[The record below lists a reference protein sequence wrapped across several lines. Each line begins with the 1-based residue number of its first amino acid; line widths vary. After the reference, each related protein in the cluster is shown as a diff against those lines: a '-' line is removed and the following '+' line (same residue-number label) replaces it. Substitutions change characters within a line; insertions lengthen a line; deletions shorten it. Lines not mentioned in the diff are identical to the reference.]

1 MEELVRLCETAGA
14 QVVAEIIQKRTK
26 PDPAYYIGK
35 GKAEELAGLVIE
47 KEANL
52 VVVDEELSPSQT
64 RNLEE
69 VLDVRV
75 IDRTALILD
84 IFARRARTREG
95 KLQVELAQLNY
106 LLPRLTGRGK
116 ILSRLAGG
124 IGTRGPGETKLE
136 VDRRVIRKRIS
147 DLNKEIESIKKQR
160 ALQRRAREKV
170 PYPVVSLVGYTNA
183 GKSTLLNALTDSY
196 VFTEDKLF
204 ATLDPTTRK
213 IVIPGNQTILLTDTV
228 GFIQKLPPHLVAA
241 FRATLEEV
249 QEADLLLH
257 VVDFSHPDMEVQM
270 MAVHEVM
277 EDLGVT
283 EKPIIFVFNKIDLI
297 NDPIALKRLKINYP
311 ESVAVSAKKG
321 LNLEVLLEKIA
332 SMLKEDWKKV
342 IFSIPFEDS
351 RSLALVHEKG
361 DVLEITPQDNSFLV
375 EAQMTDKWISKL
387 KDYVKKVY
395 EEKGRSKLD

>member
-14 QVVAEIIQKRTK
+14 QVVAEVIQRRRA

-35 GKAEELAGLVIE
+35 GKAQELAGLVEE

-69 VLDVRV
+69 VLDIRV

-116 ILSRLAGG
+116 VLSRLAGG

-136 VDRRVIRKRIS
+136 VDRRVIRKRIT
-147 DLNKEIESIKKQR
+147 DLKKEIESIKKQR
-160 ALQRRAREKV
+160 ALQRRARQKV
-170 PYPVVSLVGYTNA
+170 PYPVVALVGYTNA

-213 IVIPGNQTILLTDTV
+213 IVLPGNQTILLTDTV

-257 VVDFSHPDMEVQM
+257 VVDFSHPDMERQM
-270 MAVHEVM
+270 TAVHEVL
-277 EDLGVT
+277 EDLEVS
-283 EKPIIFVFNKIDLI
+283 EKPIVFVFNKIDLI
-297 NDPIALKRLKINYP
+297 NDPLTLKRLKINYP
-311 ESVAVSAKKG
+311 ESVAISAQKG

-332 SMLKEDWKKV
+332 MMLKEDWKKV

-351 RSLALVHEKG
+351 RSLALVHDKG
-361 DVLEITPQDNSFLV
+361 HVLEITPEDNCFLV
-375 EAQMTDKWISKL
+375 EAQMTDKWINKL
-387 KDYVKKVY
+387 GKYVKEVF
-395 EEKGRSKLD
+395 E

>member
-14 QVVAEIIQKRTK
+14 QVVAEVIQRRRA
-26 PDPAYYIGK
+26 PDSAYYIGK
-35 GKAEELAGLVIE
+35 GKAQELAGLVEE

-69 VLDVRV
+69 VLDIRV

-116 ILSRLAGG
+116 VLSRLAGG

-136 VDRRVIRKRIS
+136 VDRRVIRKRIT
-147 DLNKEIESIKKQR
+147 DLKKEIESIKKQR
-160 ALQRRAREKV
+160 ALQRRARQKV
-170 PYPVVSLVGYTNA
+170 PYPVVALVGYTNA

-213 IVIPGNQTILLTDTV
+213 IVLPGNQTILLTDTV

-257 VVDFSHPDMEVQM
+257 VVDFSHPDMERQM
-270 MAVHEVM
+270 TAVHEVL
-277 EDLGVT
+277 EDLEVS

-297 NDPIALKRLKINYP
+297 NDPLTLKRLKINYP
-311 ESVAVSAKKG
+311 ESVAISAQKG

-332 SMLKEDWKKV
+332 MMLKEDWRKV

-351 RSLALVHEKG
+351 RSLALVHDKG
-361 DVLEITPQDNSFLV
+361 HVLEITPEDNCFLV
-375 EAQMTDKWISKL
+375 EAQMTDKWINKL
-387 KDYVKKVY
+387 GKYVKEVF
-395 EEKGRSKLD
+395 E

>member
-14 QVVAEIIQKRTK
+14 QVVAEVIQSRRA

-35 GKAEELAGLVIE
+35 GKAQELAGLVEE

-69 VLDVRV
+69 VLDIRV

-116 ILSRLAGG
+116 VLSRLAGG

-136 VDRRVIRKRIS
+136 VDRRVIRKRIT
-147 DLNKEIESIKKQR
+147 DLKKEIESIKKQR
-160 ALQRRAREKV
+160 ALQRRARQKV
-170 PYPVVSLVGYTNA
+170 PYPVVALVGYTNA

-213 IVIPGNQTILLTDTV
+213 IVLPGNQTILLTDTV

-257 VVDFSHPDMEVQM
+257 VVDFSHPDMERQM
-270 MAVHEVM
+270 TAVHEVL
-277 EDLGVT
+277 EDLEVS

-297 NDPIALKRLKINYP
+297 NDPLTLKRLKINYP
-311 ESVAVSAKKG
+311 ESVAISAKKG

-332 SMLKEDWKKV
+332 MMLKEDWKKV

-351 RSLALVHEKG
+351 RSLALVHDKG
-361 DVLEITPQDNSFLV
+361 HVLEITPEDNCFLV
-375 EAQMTDKWISKL
+375 EAQMTDKWINKL
-387 KDYVKKVY
+387 GKYVKEVF
-395 EEKGRSKLD
+395 E

>member
-14 QVVAEIIQKRTK
+14 QVVAEVIQRRRA
-26 PDPAYYIGK
+26 PDSAYYIGK
-35 GKAEELAGLVIE
+35 GKAQELAGLVEE

-69 VLDVRV
+69 VLDIRV

-116 ILSRLAGG
+116 VLSRLAGG

-136 VDRRVIRKRIS
+136 VDRRVIRKRIT
-147 DLNKEIESIKKQR
+147 DLKKEIESIKKQR
-160 ALQRRAREKV
+160 ALQRRARQKV
-170 PYPVVSLVGYTNA
+170 PYPVVALVGYTNA

-213 IVIPGNQTILLTDTV
+213 IVLPGNQTILLTDTV

-257 VVDFSHPDMEVQM
+257 VVDFSHPDMEGQM
-270 MAVHEVM
+270 TAVHEVL
-277 EDLGVT
+277 EDLGVS
-283 EKPIIFVFNKIDLI
+283 EKPIVFVFNKIDLI
-297 NDPIALKRLKINYP
+297 NDPLTLKRLKINYP
-311 ESVAVSAKKG
+311 ESVAISAQKG

-332 SMLKEDWKKV
+332 MMLKEDWKKV

-351 RSLALVHEKG
+351 RSLALVHDKG
-361 DVLEITPQDNSFLV
+361 HVLEITPEDNCFLV
-375 EAQMTDKWISKL
+375 EAQMTDKWINKLSK
-387 KDYVKKVY
+387 YVKEVF
-395 EEKGRSKLD
+395 E